1 MSKLGQSVMF
11 ESILYRAEVPEYL
24 NKLNEICDKGLAKAR
39 NFKQKEIKE
48 RNERYGVDVGDHGMS
63 YHTTGDLY
71 KAPGMEDFESFVR
84 ATARNILESQ
94 GFDLSNYKMNYSE
107 MWVQQFADRGGGHH
121 ETHVHWDNHI
131 SGFYFLKCSV
141 RTCHPKFHDP
151 RPGRMMMQLPFKD
164 LKMLCAG
171 MDNFLI
177 RPIPG
182 TLVFF
187 NSYLPHEF
195 KVDNGIDAFRFIH
208 FNLKATQVQLPEKNA

>member
-1 MSKLGQSVMF
+1 MSKLGQSTMF

-24 NKLNEICDKGLAKAR
+24 NKLNEICDKGIAKSR

-63 YHTTGDLY
+63 YHTTRDLY
-71 KAPGMEDFESFVR
+71 KAYGMEDFESFVR
-84 ATARNILESQ
+84 ATASNILDSQ

-107 MWVQQFADRGGGHH
+107 MWVQQFADKGGGHH

-131 SGFYFLKCSV
+131 SGFYFLKCSD
-141 RTCHPKFHDP
+141 RTSVPKFYDP

-164 LKMLCAG
+164 LKTLCAG
-171 MDNFLI
+171 MENFKI
-177 RPIPG
+177 KPKPG
-182 TLVFF
+182 TLIFF

-195 KVDNGIDAFRFIH
+195 KVDNGIDPFRFIH
-208 FNLKATQVQLPEKNA
+208 FNIKATPK